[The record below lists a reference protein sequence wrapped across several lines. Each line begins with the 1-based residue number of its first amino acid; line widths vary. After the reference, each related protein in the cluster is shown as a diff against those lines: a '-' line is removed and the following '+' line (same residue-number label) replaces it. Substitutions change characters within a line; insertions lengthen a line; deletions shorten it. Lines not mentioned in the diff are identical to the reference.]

1 MGNDIFPQT
10 TVDQFPAAAFAG
22 QLYDP
27 SQADVMS
34 AIVSESGGVEAGVA
48 VILDT
53 AQASLLPGY
62 GFKAKLPVDANS
74 VVFGFTLLN
83 VMKEPRSPR
92 FAVKDSVACIRKGR
106 IWCLVQNT
114 VAQGDDVYAW
124 YSTGSTKGS
133 IRNDAGS
140 TQAVKVRGCK
150 VLIGASTGGVALVD
164 CNLPLAS
171 ADTVATPGGSWNV
184 TPIKTGAYTA
194 VLGDLVRVNP
204 TAGTVAIALPTAV
217 GAAGNAIKVV
227 DYGADGSGASA
238 SHTITISPNG
248 AEKID
253 GAASKTITPTPESSR
268 SFLTARAGS
277 ARRPPDV
284 PLPRVTLRHAEENGR
299 VHRTCWRAGH
309 DGRVR
314 RGVHR
319 HPAHGQ
325 NIKGRSIV
333 VQEDANSTTAVTVAT
348 SLTQTINGASTK
360 SLTTA
365 YGRTTFTSDG
375 SNWTAA

>member
-1 MGNDIFPQT
+1 MGTDIFPQM

-27 SQADVMS
+27 GQADIMS

-53 AQASLLPGY
+53 AQTTLLPGY

-83 VMKEPRSPR
+83 VMKEPKSPR

-114 VAQGDDVYAW
+114 VVQGDDVYAW

-184 TPIKTGAYTA
+184 TALKTGTSYVAIA
-194 VLGDLVRVNP
+194 GDLVRADP
-204 TAGTVAIALPTAV
+204 TSAVVTITLPTAV
-217 GAAGNAIKVV
+217 GIAGQSIKVV
-227 DYGADGSGASA
+227 DATGTAAT
-238 SHTITISPNG
+238 HTITI
-248 AEKID
+248 A
-253 GAASKTITPTPESSR
+253 TTSS
-268 SFLTARAGS
+268 
-277 ARRPPDV
+277 
-284 PLPRVTLRHAEENGR
+284 
-299 VHRTCWRAGH
+299 
-309 DGRVR
+309 
-314 RGVHR
+314 
-319 HPAHGQ
+319 
-325 NIKGRSIV
+325 
-333 VQEDANSTTAVTVAT
+333 
-348 SLTQTINGASTK
+348 QTINGASTK
-360 SLTTA
+360 TITA
-365 YGRTTFTSDG
+365 NYGELLFVSDG
-375 SNWTAA
+375 ANWLAV